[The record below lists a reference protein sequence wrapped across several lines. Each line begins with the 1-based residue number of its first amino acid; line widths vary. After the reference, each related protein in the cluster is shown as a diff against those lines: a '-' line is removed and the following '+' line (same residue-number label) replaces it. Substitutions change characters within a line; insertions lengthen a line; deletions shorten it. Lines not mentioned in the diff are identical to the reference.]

1 MIENNDALE
10 NAINEPTDE
19 HKDDVVSI
27 QDAQIVEEKDV
38 SDKDAEK
45 LVEVAT
51 EEVASEEETAEDEG
65 EFIPPQLGR
74 FTAHGLGYKRPANA
88 TKKRRKKNKIAKASR
103 RRNQKNH

>member
-10 NAINEPTDE
+10 NAVNEPTDE
-19 HKDDVVSI
+19 YKDDVAYI
-27 QDAQIVEEKDV
+27 QHAQLVEEKDA

-51 EEVASEEETAEDEG
+51 EEAASEEETAEDEG
-65 EFIPPQLGR
+65 EFVPPQIGR
-74 FTAHGLGYKRPANA
+74 FTAHGLGYKRPVNA